1 LGKPALTRRATL
13 CAALLALF
21 VTGCAGGDDE
31 ETPAVSSG
39 TPAEGGTL
47 VWAVAEPI
55 ASTDPLAASTRSE
68 EILVRQVNEPLT
80 ARIRGPFDV
89 DRRVPGLA
97 VRADGSADDSI
108 WTFRLRD
115 GVVFQDGETPFD
127 STAVQANATRW
138 LTTAA
143 GRALL
148 PDLVSVDAPSPG
160 EVRFVLAA
168 SDPRFP
174 KRLAAPQLGI
184 VSPAALS
191 PSSGDG
197 ATVRR
202 SSGTG
207 TGAFELRE
215 RDRDRALLARN
226 TGWWG
231 SSARVELGPALD
243 QIELKVTEDS
253 GLRLAM
259 LDAGEAE
266 LADELD
272 PDDAE
277 QARSDPLL
285 SVLPSTGDTSLG
297 LERSVRGVDSGREI
311 PALSSAWLTGLNSVE

>member
-1 LGKPALTRRATL
+1 MGKPALTRRAAL
-13 CAALLALF
+13 CAALLAVL
-21 VTGCAGGDDE
+21 AGGCGGGDEE

-39 TPAEGGTL
+39 TPGEGGAL
-47 VWAVAEPI
+47 VWAVAGPI
-55 ASTDPLAASTRSE
+55 TTTDPLSASTRAE

-80 ARIRGPFDV
+80 ARLQGPFDV

-97 VRADGSADDSI
+97 VRATGSADNSI

-115 GVVFQDGETPFD
+115 GVIFQDGETPFNAA
-127 STAVQANATRW
+127 AVQANATRW

-174 KRLAAPQLGI
+174 KRLTAPQLGI
-184 VSPAALS
+184 VSPTALS

-197 ATVRR
+197 AVVRR
-202 SSGTG
+202 SSQTG

-215 RDRDRALLARN
+215 RDGSSALLALN
-226 TGWWG
+226 TSWWG
-231 SSARVELGPALD
+231 SAAKVELGPALD
-243 QIELKVTEDS
+243 QIELKITKDS

-259 LDAGEAE
+259 LDAGEAQ

-277 QARSDPLL
+277 QASSDPLL
-285 SVLPSTGDTSLG
+285 SVLPSRGATSLG
-297 LERSVRGVDSGREI
+297 LERSVRGVHSGHEI
-311 PALSSAWLTGLNSVE
+311 PALSGAWLTGLNSAE